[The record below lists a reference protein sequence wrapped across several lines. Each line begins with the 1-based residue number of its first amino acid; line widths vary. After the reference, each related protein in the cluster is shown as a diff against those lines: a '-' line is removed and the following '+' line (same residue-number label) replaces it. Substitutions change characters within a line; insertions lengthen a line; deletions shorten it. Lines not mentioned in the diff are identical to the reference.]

1 MSIQIS
7 KGILGDLSP
16 FISFRGRASDGTSAT
31 STANKINSITI
42 DYNSEDSDYVD
53 VIDDNLSTNN
63 NHTTYELYKVHY
75 SDWLDVD
82 GNSFGTAQNVIQY
95 VQQLVIAAEDRITFS
110 QTTAHRASGIPET
123 VNASVGIAFTYNA
136 NYNNA
141 VSYFWDEA
149 SFPAGVDVSRYDRR
163 RISGIVTQTGT
174 YTIDFQIANHNGTV
188 PTSVIIDVT

>member
-1 MSIQIS
+1 MAIQIHR
-7 KGILGDLSP
+7 GILGTHSP
-16 FISFRGRASDGTSAT
+16 LILFTGSASDGTS
-31 STANKINSITI
+31 SANGVNRINGISLQYNTDDT
-42 DYNSEDSDYVD
+42 DYID
-53 VIDDNLSTNN
+53 VIDDDLSTNN
-63 NHTTYELYKVHY
+63 NHTTFDVYKVHY
-75 SDWLDVD
+75 SDWLDID
-82 GNSFGTAQNVIQY
+82 GNSFGTAENVIQY
-95 VQQLVIAAEDRITFS
+95 IEQQITASQDRISFS
-110 QTTAHRASGIPET
+110 QATAHLASGIPET

-163 RISGIVTQTGT
+163 RISGSISQVGT